1 VEAMQLML
9 AHDTPEDFV
18 IATGNLHSVREFL
31 DIAFGAVGLAYAPYV
46 KVNEKYLRKQ
56 EAVPLVG
63 DASKAKNVLGWSA
76 RKPFAEMVEEMVAH
90 DVALIKGTK

>member
-1 VEAMQLML
+1 
-9 AHDTPEDFV
+9 
-18 IATGNLHSVREFL
+18 
-31 DIAFGAVGLAYAPYV
+31 
-46 KVNEKYLRKQ
+46 VNEKYLRKQ